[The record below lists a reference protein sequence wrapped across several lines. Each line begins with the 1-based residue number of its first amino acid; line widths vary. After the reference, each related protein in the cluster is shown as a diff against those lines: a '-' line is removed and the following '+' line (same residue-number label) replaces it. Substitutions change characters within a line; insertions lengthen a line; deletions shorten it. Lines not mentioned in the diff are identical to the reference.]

1 MTELGTVL
9 FFNRVKG
16 YGFILREGLQ
26 ENDINSQIF
35 VHASAI
41 ADPIEYLQPKQRV
54 SFEIIA
60 AKKPGSL
67 EAMNVHVIPNRL

>member
-9 FFNRVKG
+9 FFNRDKG
-16 YGFILREGLQ
+16 YGFILRDGLQ
-26 ENDINSQIF
+26 QNDINSQIF

-41 ADPIEYLQPKQRV
+41 GDPIEYLQPKQRV

-67 EAMNVHVIPNRL
+67 EAMNVRVISDRS